1 MNQDPYDITEDE
13 PYATPPRRG
22 RRGGFAVDLTGMG
35 VRLAATALI
44 LGVGLLLVWLVV
56 RPAPGEAIEPPP
68 PVVEVPV
75 DLNEPLATFTPGPT
89 STPPPLD
96 EPTPEPAPEA
106 EQTSG
111 ALISGVQA
119 RITGTGS
126 AGVNLRAD
134 NGTTSEVVRILED
147 DTPLTLL
154 TGPVE
159 ADGYSWWQVQLED
172 GTTGWV
178 VQDFLAP

>member
-1 MNQDPYDITEDE
+1 MNQDPYDISEDE
-13 PYATPPRRG
+13 PYANSPRKM
-22 RRGGFAVDLTGMG
+22 RRGGFAIDLTGMG

-44 LGVGLLLVWLVV
+44 LGVGLLLVWFVV

-96 EPTPEPAPEA
+96 EPTPEPAPEE
-106 EQTSG
+106 EQAGG
-111 ALISGVQA
+111 ALTAGTQA
-119 RITGTGS
+119 RITGTGA
-126 AGVNLRAD
+126 AGVNLRAGS
-134 NGTTSEVVRILED
+134 GTAFEVVRILED

-159 ADGYSWWQVQLED
+159 GDDFSWWQVQLED

-178 VQDFLAP
+178 VQDFLSR